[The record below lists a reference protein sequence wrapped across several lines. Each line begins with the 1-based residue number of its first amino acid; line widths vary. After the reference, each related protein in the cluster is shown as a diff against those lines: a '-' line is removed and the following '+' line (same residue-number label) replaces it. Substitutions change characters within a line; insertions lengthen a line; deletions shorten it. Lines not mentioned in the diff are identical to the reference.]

1 MSDLFEIT
9 YISPK
14 CTSFT
19 RSAGGMLQ
27 METEGEVFAE
37 ITVRRTYPM
46 SRPYQYLSVWTKD
59 DKEIGIIRDI
69 EELDEESREE
79 LVAEL
84 KLRYVIPVATQIIS
98 IKEEPGLWSFK
109 VKTDRGDLQLL
120 MRNIHEHI
128 QMIGANRLII
138 TDMEGK
144 RCEIKDV
151 DALDAPSRKQ
161 LSKVI

>member
-14 CTSFT
+14 DTHFT
-19 RSAGGMLQ
+19 RTAGGMLQ
-27 METEGEVFAE
+27 METKGEILTE

-46 SRPYQYLSVWTKD
+46 SRPYEYLSVWTKD

-69 EELDEESREE
+69 KELDEVSRAE
-79 LVAEL
+79 LMVEL
-84 KLRYVIPVATQIIS
+84 KLRYVIPIVTQIIS
-98 IKEEPGLWSFK
+98 IKEEPGLWSFQ
-109 VKTDRGDLQLL
+109 VKTDRGDQQLL

-128 QMIGANRLII
+128 QQIGANRLII

-144 RCEIKDV
+144 RCEINDV

>member
-9 YISPK
+9 YINPGV
-14 CTSFT
+14 TSFT

-27 METEGEVFAE
+27 METSGDLFAE
-37 ITVRRTYPM
+37 ITIRRTYPM
-46 SRPYQYLSVWTKD
+46 SRPYEYLSVWTKD
-59 DKEIGIIRDI
+59 DKEIGIIRNI
-69 EELDEESREE
+69 KELDDESREA

-84 KLRYVIPVATQIIS
+84 KLRYVIPAVTQIIS
-98 IKEEPGLWSFK
+98 IKAEPGLWTFQ

-128 QMIGANRLII
+128 QSIGVNRLII

-144 RCEIKDV
+144 RCEIKDTES
-151 DALDAPSRKQ
+151 LDAASRKQ

>member
-9 YISPK
+9 YINPGV
-14 CTSFT
+14 TSFT

-27 METEGEVFAE
+27 METARELFTE

-46 SRPYQYLSVWTKD
+46 SRPYEYLSVWTKD
-59 DKEIGIIRDI
+59 DKEIGIIRNI
-69 EELDEESREE
+69 EELDEKSREE

-84 KLRYVIPVATQIIS
+84 KLRYVIPAVTQIIS
-98 IKEEPGLWSFK
+98 IKEEPGLWSFQ
-109 VKTDRGDLQLL
+109 VKTDRGDLKLL

-128 QMIGANRLII
+128 QMIGVNRLII

-144 RCEIKDV
+144 RCEIKDIES
-151 DALDAPSRKQ
+151 LDAASRKQ
-161 LSKVI
+161 LNKVI

>member
-9 YISPK
+9 YINPGV
-14 CTSFT
+14 TSFT
-19 RSAGGMLQ
+19 RSTGGMLQ
-27 METEGEVFAE
+27 MKTAREQFAE

-46 SRPYQYLSVWTKD
+46 SRPYEYLSVWTKD

-69 EELDEESREE
+69 EELDDESREE

-84 KLRYVIPVATQIIS
+84 KLRYVIPAVTQIIS
-98 IKEEPGLWSFK
+98 IKEEPGLWSFQ
-109 VKTDRGDLQLL
+109 VKTDRGDLKLL

-128 QMIGANRLII
+128 QMIGVNRLII

-144 RCEIKDV
+144 RCEIKDTES
-151 DALDAPSRKQ
+151 LDAASRKQ